1 MNATRVFIQTYG
13 CRMNACDTEIICT
26 ILRNAG
32 ITLVH
37 DPENADVAILNCCSV
52 REDGHIAALDKVRK
66 LKQFNR
72 SIKTVLCGCFAKLVD
87 FAFLRYNPD
96 IDAVVTPESY
106 RELPETLSRLE
117 AGEAGFIVNNEIFD
131 DLYQEILPTE
141 YLNIPNRA
149 IILGKGCN
157 QKCAYCIEPYTRG
170 AERYVRLDTVM
181 ANLDVL
187 FQRCDGGIVTLVGH
201 MVDRYMCAGVNFAT
215 LLREVAKEC
224 ERHNAWV
231 KYLSSHPMTY
241 SDEVLSAVSE
251 FDNIMRVVHLP
262 VQSGSNDVLRRMRR
276 GYSVEQYLETI
287 ERVRAICPDMNIVTD
302 IMVGFCGETDSD
314 FRQSVELIEQFRP
327 GEVNVYAF
335 SMRSNTYAHR
345 AYIDDIAEDIKHER
359 LQIANEVAK
368 RISREYMQNELGV
381 CQKFMSGAMS
391 GTKIREFSNIY
402 NRTYSQRPGTRD
414 CGENQIVD
422 GRLTLENDLFTVDI

>member
-13 CRMNACDTEIICT
+13 CRMNAYDTEIICT

-187 FQRCDGGIVTLVGH
+187 FQRCDGGIVTFVGH

-241 SDEVLSAVSE
+241 SDEVLSAVSDC
-251 FDNIMRVVHLP
+251 DNIMRVVHLP

-345 AYIDDIAEDIKHER
+345 AYIDDIAEDIKYER

>member
-1 MNATRVFIQTYG
+1 MNDTRVFIQTYG

-32 ITLVH
+32 FSLAH
-37 DPENADVAILNCCSV
+37 DPEDADVAILNCCSV
-52 REDGHIAALDKVRK
+52 REDGHIAALDKART
-66 LKQFNR
+66 LKQSNQ

-87 FAFLRYNPD
+87 PGFLRSNPN
-96 IDAVVTPESY
+96 IDAIVTPESY
-106 RELPETLSRLE
+106 REMPETLSRLE
-117 AGEAGFIVNNEIFD
+117 TGDVGFIVNNEISD
-131 DLYQEILPTE
+131 DLYQEILPSE

-170 AERYVRLDTVM
+170 AERYVNIDTVM

-187 FQRCDGGIVTLVGH
+187 FQRSEGGIVTLVGH
-201 MVDRYMCAGVNFAT
+201 MVDRYVCAGTNFAM

-241 SDEVLSAVSE
+241 SDEILSTVSE
-251 FDNIMRVVHLP
+251 CDNIMRVVHLP
-262 VQSGSNDVLRRMRR
+262 VQSGSNEVLKRMRR
-276 GYSVEQYLETI
+276 GYTVKQYLETI

-335 SMRSNTYAHR
+335 SMRSNTYAYR
-345 AYIDDIAEDIKHER
+345 AYHDDVADDIKRER
-359 LQIANEVAK
+359 MRIVIDTAN
-368 RISREYMQNELGV
+368 RIRRESMQSELGI

-391 GTKIREFSNIY
+391 DTNRRELSNIY
-402 NRTYSQRPGTRD
+402 NQTYSQSPGSRD
-414 CGENQIVD
+414 CGENQIVV
-422 GRLTLENDLFTVDI
+422 GRLKLENNLFTVDI

>member
-1 MNATRVFIQTYG
+1 MNVTRVFIQTYG

-32 ITLVH
+32 IKLVH

-52 REDGHIAALDKVRK
+52 REDGHIAALDRVRT
-66 LKQFNR
+66 LKQFNQ

-87 FAFLRYNPD
+87 SGFLRSNPNV
-96 IDAVVTPESY
+96 DAVVTPESY
-106 RELPETLSRLE
+106 REMPETLSRLE
-117 AGEAGFIVNNEIFD
+117 TGDVGFIVNNEISD
-131 DLYQEILPTE
+131 DLYQEILPSE

-170 AERYVRLDTVM
+170 AERYVNLDTVM

-187 FQRCDGGIVTLVGH
+187 FQRCEGGIVTLVGH
-201 MVDRYMCAGVNFAT
+201 MVDRYMCAGINFAT

-276 GYSVEQYLETI
+276 GYSVEQYLGTI

-302 IMVGFCGETDSD
+302 IMVGFCGETDFD
-314 FRQSVELIEQFRP
+314 FRQSIELIEQFRP

-345 AYIDDIAEDIKHER
+345 AYNDDVSEELKRER
-359 LQIANEVAK
+359 MQIANEAAS
-368 RISREYMQNELGV
+368 RISREYLQRDLGI
-381 CQKFMSGAMS
+381 CQRFMAGAALKVN
-391 GTKIREFSNIY
+391 TREFTDIH
-402 NRTYSQRPGTRD
+402 NRTYPQRPETRD

-422 GRLTLENDLFTVDI
+422 GRLTLENNRFIVDI

>member
-241 SDEVLSAVSE
+241 SDEVLSAVSDC
-251 FDNIMRVVHLP
+251 DNIMRVVHLP

-345 AYIDDIAEDIKHER
+345 AYIDDIAEDIKYER

>member
-1 MNATRVFIQTYG
+1 MNDTRAFILTYG

-32 ITLVH
+32 IKLVH
-37 DPENADVAILNCCSV
+37 DPKNADVAILNCCSV
-52 REDGHIAALDKVRK
+52 REDGHIAALDNVRK

-72 SIKTVLCGCFAKLVD
+72 SIKTILCGCFAKLVD
-87 FAFLRYNPD
+87 SHFLRSNPN

-106 RELPETLSRLE
+106 REMPETLSRLE
-117 AGEAGFIVNNEIFD
+117 AGDVGFIMNNEFSD
-131 DLYQEILPTE
+131 DLYQEILPSE

-157 QKCAYCIEPYTRG
+157 QECAYCIEPYTRG
-170 AERYVRLDTVM
+170 AERYVNLDTVM

-187 FQRCDGGIVTLVGH
+187 FQRCEGGIVTLVGH
-201 MVDRYMCAGVNFAT
+201 MVDRYMCAGVNFAM
-215 LLREVAKEC
+215 LLREIAKEC
-224 ERHNAWV
+224 KHHNAWV

-251 FDNIMRVVHLP
+251 YDNIMRVVHLP
-262 VQSGSNDVLRRMRR
+262 VQSGSNDILRRMRR

-345 AYIDDIAEDIKHER
+345 SYIDDVAEEIKRER
-359 LQIANEVAK
+359 MQIAVDAAS
-368 RISREYMQNELGV
+368 RISREYMQGELGIS
-381 CQKFMSGAMS
+381 QKFMPGAISGS
-391 GTKIREFSNIY
+391 DRRELTNIY
-402 NRTYSQRPGTRD
+402 NRTYSQRPGTRV
-414 CGENQIVD
+414 CFENQIVE
-422 GRLTLENDLFTVDI
+422 GRVTLENNLFTVDI